1 MRVAA
6 ASGAAKHQVPGAA
19 ATEVP
24 GAEPSIP
31 HWLWEQAQVQQIP
44 TRLLELQEVSNS
56 VRCCLH
62 SPERFVLWAAPTVAV
77 GMPWVLQWPS
87 VQQTQRFAC
96 QTAAQ
101 SPHELKPKCSSQ
113 VVNPCYAPL
122 QAEMPLPSSGLPAAE
137 AAPPSRSSSC
147 CVEEP
152 GREPA
157 AEQPA
162 DAPSTDAERAV
173 QVAQPRAAPPSRR
186 LSVAAPVAAPAA
198 TALRAAASMT
208 SWHAASPL
216 EALTAQQTSARGRP
230 QSGSIASGAAHQQ
243 PHSAPSRNTSSAQ
256 ELVVRPPAIFKSQSA
271 ALRQVADLFEEDM
284 HFALSQAPRA
294 APLRAGKKA
303 ALSAAKPQLL
313 GARKPA
319 LASPRSSSG
328 SSEHIPAIRGE
339 AATSSGLAPGDVL
352 ADLCLQDSAALLLIL
367 MPAAAGR
374 VHGLTSQ
381 GSGCGAGWAARAWT
395 ACRPANACS

>member
-1 MRVAA
+1 
-6 ASGAAKHQVPGAA
+6 
-19 ATEVP
+19 
-24 GAEPSIP
+24 
-31 HWLWEQAQVQQIP
+31 
-44 TRLLELQEVSNS
+44 
-56 VRCCLH
+56 
-62 SPERFVLWAAPTVAV
+62 
-77 GMPWVLQWPS
+77 
-87 VQQTQRFAC
+87 
-96 QTAAQ
+96 
-101 SPHELKPKCSSQ
+101 
-113 VVNPCYAPL
+113 
-122 QAEMPLPSSGLPAAE
+122 MPLPSIGLPAAE

-162 DAPSTDAERAV
+162 DAPSADAEPAV

-208 SWHAASPL
+208 SWHAAIPL

-256 ELVVRPPAIFKSQSA
+256 ELVVRPPATFKSQSA

-313 GARKPA
+313 EARKPA

-339 AATSSGLAPGDVL
+339 AATTSGLVVICACRTRLFCFWGRCQQPVGVCMGSRLKAVVAVL
-352 ADLCLQDSAALLLIL
+352 AGLHEPGLHDAGL
-367 MPAAAGR
+367 PAGQQTLADN
-374 VHGLTSQ
+374 VSL
-381 GSGCGAGWAARAWT
+381 
-395 ACRPANACS
+395 